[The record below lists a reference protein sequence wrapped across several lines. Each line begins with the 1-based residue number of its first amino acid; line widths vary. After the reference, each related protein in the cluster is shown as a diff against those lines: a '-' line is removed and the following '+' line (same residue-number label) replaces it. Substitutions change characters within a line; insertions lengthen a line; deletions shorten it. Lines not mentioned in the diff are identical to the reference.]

1 MAKQEKSSIWSN
13 YNGTVSAVKAGNIS
27 CLYLISGEEKYAID
41 RLITF
46 LKKQLVDKNAE
57 ALDYY
62 MRDCTNAELS
72 VEDFRSLV
80 ESPPFLSKRRMTVIR
95 NSGWWGSRA
104 PSTPKDQE
112 GMKNTLSNIPE
123 YACVIFVEDKVDN
136 RKKQLIEA
144 AQIDGELYKKS
155 KLKGKIVRGKLK
167 MYL

>member
-95 NSGWWGSRA
+95 NSGW
-104 PSTPKDQE
+104 
-112 GMKNTLSNIPE
+112 
-123 YACVIFVEDKVDN
+123 
-136 RKKQLIEA
+136 
-144 AQIDGELYKKS
+144 
-155 KLKGKIVRGKLK
+155 
-167 MYL
+167 